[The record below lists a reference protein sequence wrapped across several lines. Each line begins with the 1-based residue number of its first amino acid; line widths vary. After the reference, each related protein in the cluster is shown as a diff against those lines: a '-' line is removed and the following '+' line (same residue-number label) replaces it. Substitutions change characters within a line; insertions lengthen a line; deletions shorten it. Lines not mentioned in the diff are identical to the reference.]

1 MLNLNDAFTVDR
13 FTPWIKIQLIKIIGV
28 SAGSFCRR
36 IIEKTEE
43 LIFQT
48 ALHSKQNSSI
58 RKFDTIT
65 GIQNRS
71 LCQGI
76 FWLNYRRSQILYRF
90 RGGCGPINKIPCS
103 DDSNHQYYC

>member
-1 MLNLNDAFTVDR
+1 MLNLNHAFTVDR

-28 SAGSFCRR
+28 SAGSFSRR

-43 LIFQT
+43 LIFET

-58 RKFDTIT
+58 RKFDAIT

-71 LCQGI
+71 LCQVYLLAELSPEPDLVPASREL
-76 FWLNYRRSQILYRF
+76 WAY
-90 RGGCGPINKIPCS
+90 
-103 DDSNHQYYC
+103 